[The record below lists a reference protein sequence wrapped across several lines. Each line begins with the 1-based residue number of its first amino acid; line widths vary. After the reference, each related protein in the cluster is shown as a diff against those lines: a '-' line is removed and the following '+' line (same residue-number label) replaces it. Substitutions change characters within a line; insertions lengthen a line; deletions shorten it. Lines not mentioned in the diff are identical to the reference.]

1 VDSHRSEVFEKPFG
15 LDSDS
20 RATAAI
26 DTDLEPT
33 LHPGLSLPH
42 ALAVFAGGFLG
53 TLARYLLIQAHHSP
67 TRSVDWLLLVV
78 NMTGS
83 LVLGVSVTSVF
94 ARRPNAI
101 GFRLFFATGVLGGWT
116 TYSAIIAST
125 ITLGHQHLWG
135 AAGVTLLVQ
144 LVGPVLAAIVG
155 TRLGATLR
163 GLSE

>member
-1 VDSHRSEVFEKPFG
+1 MDSQRSEDFEGPYG
-15 LDSDS
+15 LDSDFG
-20 RATAAI
+20 ATDAI

-53 TLARYLLIQAHHSP
+53 TLARYLLAHANPSP
-67 TRSVDWLLLVV
+67 ARSVDWLLLVI

-83 LVLGVSVTSVF
+83 LILGALVTSVF
-94 ARRPNAI
+94 ARRPDAI

-125 ITLGHQHLWG
+125 ITLGHQRLWG

-144 LVGPVLAAIVG
+144 LVGPVLAAFAG
-155 TRLGATLR
+155 LRLGLVLR
-163 GLSE
+163 GVSK

>member
-1 VDSHRSEVFEKPFG
+1 MDSHRSEDFEKPYG
-15 LDSDS
+15 LASDVGAS
-20 RATAAI
+20 DAI
-26 DTDLEPT
+26 DTDLEPM

-53 TLARYLLIQAHHSP
+53 TLARYLLTHTHPSP
-67 TRSVDWLLLVV
+67 TRSIDWLLLVI

-83 LVLGVSVTSVF
+83 LILGALVTSVF
-94 ARRPNAI
+94 ARRPDAI

-116 TYSAIIAST
+116 TYSAIIASA

-144 LVGPVLAAIVG
+144 LVGPVLAAIAG
-155 TRLGATLR
+155 LRLGATLR
-163 GLSE
+163 RVSA

>member
-1 VDSHRSEVFEKPFG
+1 MDSHRSEDFEEPFG

-20 RATAAI
+20 GATAAI

-53 TLARYLLIQAHHSP
+53 TLARYLLTHANPSP
-67 TRSVDWLLLVV
+67 ARSVDWLLLVI

-83 LVLGVSVTSVF
+83 FVLGVLVTSAF
-94 ARRPNAI
+94 ARRPYAI

-116 TYSAIIAST
+116 TYSAIIASA

-144 LVGPVLAAIVG
+144 LVGPVLAAFAG
-155 TRLGATLR
+155 LRLGLVLR
-163 GLSE
+163 GVSK